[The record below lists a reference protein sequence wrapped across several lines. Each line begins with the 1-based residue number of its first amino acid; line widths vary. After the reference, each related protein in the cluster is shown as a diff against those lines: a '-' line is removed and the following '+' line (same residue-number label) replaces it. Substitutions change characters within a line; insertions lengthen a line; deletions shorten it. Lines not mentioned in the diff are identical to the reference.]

1 MKTFRRLLSYL
12 KYEIRPFVLGLFLL
26 LVSTIATLTG
36 PIIAKYL
43 IDQVITPMEQT
54 RVFEWETLLQGIGLY
69 FVVTGIGYL
78 CVYLN
83 RVVMKNLSNRI
94 AKRLRDEVFEHVQT
108 LPISYYE

>member
-43 IDQVITPMEQT
+43 IDQVDYTDGTNACIRVGNFAT
-54 RVFEWETLLQGIGLY
+54 RIGLY

-83 RVVMKNLSNRI
+83 RVVMKTFRI
-94 AKRLRDEVFEHVQT
+94 ESQNVCGTKF
-108 LPISYYE
+108 